1 MELREFVE
9 LVMHELEGFALV
21 DGVVHFSVRVYG
33 GKDDNGNK
41 YAELLTHSAEHNII
55 QTLAF
60 NRTVNFSGAYY
71 ENENRRNS

>member
-9 LVMHELEGFALV
+9 LVMNELEGFALV

-41 YAELLTHSAEHNII
+41 YAELLTHSAEHNVI
-55 QTLAF
+55 Q
-60 NRTVNFSGAYY
+60 FSCIQQ
-71 ENENRRNS
+71 NSQL